1 MFRRLIFAFS
11 AITRGNVNC
20 VEKFKV
26 LGGFKIL
33 QKSLEDRIAETDLV
47 LKGLSFI
54 SDLLGMSKIY
64 LKISPLDGDCPI
76 HTTSAQIEHPA

>member
-33 QKSLEDRIAETDLV
+33 QKSLEDRIADTDLV

-54 SDLLGMSKIY
+54 SDLLGTSKI
-64 LKISPLDGDCPI
+64 
-76 HTTSAQIEHPA
+76 